1 MADVDGKMRKDFAD
15 NNRKNIYIY
24 ISLEYS
30 PGFSSEHHLHLYHYF
45 GYINFTKAF
54 CFFVYGSVIFKCLLL
69 YK

>member
-15 NNRKNIYIY
+15 NNRKKIY

-30 PGFSSEHHLHLYHYF
+30 PGFSSEHYLLLYHYF
-45 GYINFTKAF
+45 GYINFTKAS
-54 CFFVYGSVIFKCLLL
+54 CFFVYGSVIFKSLLL